1 MTPADIFHR
10 EITSI
15 YHRYAG
21 LLDGDHDSIHRA
33 RIATRRVREILP
45 LTHEWQHHDRAEE
58 LRVIFKR
65 MGRTLGR
72 VRDADTRVALVRY
85 LEARI
90 PHAAPSLV
98 LVRQAEEHRRLTI
111 MRKLVKR
118 FERLQVEREL
128 GHQQHATARWRT
140 ARWPWATRWRDVLR
154 THVAERARGTC
165 EAVEYATGIYF
176 PNRVHSARIEIKKFR
191 YATEIAVETALLDD
205 AGVLRV
211 LKKSQ
216 DLLGDLHD
224 RQTLLN
230 DLRQTAAHD
239 ARIDATHLCL
249 VEQVVEA
256 DIADLHARYLQ
267 RRDAIRTACSAI
279 PAAMQR
285 PSRVGQIATVA
296 GAVAVVTG
304 LEARRRQRL
313 HRTDRSDASNAAV
326 RIVVPL
332 HERVHT

>member
-98 LVRQAEEHRRLTI
+98 L
-111 MRKLVKR
+111 
-118 FERLQVEREL
+118 
-128 GHQQHATARWRT
+128 
-140 ARWPWATRWRDVLR
+140 LR
-154 THVAERARGTC
+154 SVFISLLDAAERAIPTL
-165 EAVEYATGIYF
+165 T
-176 PNRVHSARIEIKKFR
+176 PQ
-191 YATEIAVETALLDD
+191 ALLD
-205 AGVLRV
+205 R
-211 LKKSQ
+211 SPMM
-216 DLLGDLHD
+216 HP
-224 RQTLLN
+224 
-230 DLRQTAAHD
+230 
-239 ARIDATHLCL
+239 
-249 VEQVVEA
+249 
-256 DIADLHARYLQ
+256 
-267 RRDAIRTACSAI
+267 I
-279 PAAMQR
+279 P
-285 PSRVGQIATVA
+285 
-296 GAVAVVTG
+296 
-304 LEARRRQRL
+304 
-313 HRTDRSDASNAAV
+313 
-326 RIVVPL
+326 
-332 HERVHT
+332 